1 MSWSFVAP
9 SACEKKIVL
18 CHKQGVNVGAILQ
31 RKPAGP
37 EFASIGDKQ
46 SLELVTS
53 DAVYREFAVKRL
65 MDSASSPGS
74 SRV

>member
-1 MSWSFVAP
+1 
-9 SACEKKIVL
+9 
-18 CHKQGVNVGAILQ
+18 VNVGAILQ

-37 EFASIGDKQ
+37 EFASIGAKQ

-65 MDSASSPGS
+65 IAS
-74 SRV
+74 V

>member
-1 MSWSFVAP
+1 MELRRAI
-9 SACEKKIVL
+9 ELRKKIVL

-65 MDSASSPGS
+65 MDSASS
-74 SRV
+74 RV